1 MTFYDSNMTFCNSNI
16 PSYDSNM
23 SSYFSNI
30 SSYVVLFPRSFRCQ
44 FDRVNHTVCIGMYG
58 TVYVGHR
65 FIQYYGLHRGY
76 STRKLIK

>member
-1 MTFYDSNMTFCNSNI
+1 MALAGSFNI
-16 PSYDSNM
+16 MYYIEGIEQENLL
-23 SSYFSNI
+23 N
-30 SSYVVLFPRSFRCQ
+30 
-44 FDRVNHTVCIGMYG
+44 RVNHTVCIGMYG